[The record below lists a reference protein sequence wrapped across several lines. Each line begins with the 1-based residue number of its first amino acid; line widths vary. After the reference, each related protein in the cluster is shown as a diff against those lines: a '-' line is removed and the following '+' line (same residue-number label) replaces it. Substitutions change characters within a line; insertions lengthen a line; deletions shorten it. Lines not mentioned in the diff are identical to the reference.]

1 MEFKIYKFDF
11 TTGVHFGKRNV
22 DDAEYTFG
30 ADTLF
35 SAMCHEYLKQG
46 MEEFT
51 WFITKVMEGNI
62 KLSDGFPYIGD
73 TYYIPKPM
81 LKIAAEKNQGDSS
94 IKKAYKKLAYIPVNQ
109 LDTYLQGNLQVE
121 EEEDKLKTQLGTRM
135 VKVSA
140 SIRGEKET
148 VPYRVGTYY
157 FCPGSGLYVI
167 VGYEE
172 DADLEKIEGCFEA
185 LSLVGIGGKRSSGL
199 GRFEFHSGKNSQDFM
214 QRLRCFDGKDG
225 TMWMSLSCSLPKDQ
239 ELENALEGASYLLQ
253 KRSGFVVSSKYAPEQ
268 LRKQDLYVLKSGSCF
283 KNIFDG
289 DVYDV
294 SDGGAHPVYRYAKPL
309 FMEVIF

>member
-1 MEFKIYKFDF
+1 MEFKIYKFNF

-51 WFITKVMEGNI
+51 WFITKVMDGRI
-62 KLSDGFPYIGD
+62 RLSDGFPYIGD

-81 LKIAAEKNQGDSS
+81 LKIAAEKNQGDST
-94 IKKAYKKLAYIPVNQ
+94 IKKAYKKLSYIPVSQ
-109 LDTYLQGNLQVE
+109 LEAYLQGNLRVE
-121 EEEDKLKTQLGTRM
+121 EEADKLKKQLGTRV

-157 FCPGSGLYVI
+157 FHSGSGLYVI

-172 DADLEKIEGCFEA
+172 KGDLEKIEECFAA

-199 GRFEFHSGKNSQDFM
+199 GRFEFYPGKNSQDFI
-214 QRLRCFDGKDG
+214 QRLNGKDG
-225 TMWMSLSCSLPKDQ
+225 TIWMSLSCSLPKDQ
-239 ELENALEGASYLLQ
+239 ELEKALEGASYLLQ

-283 KNIFDG
+283 RNIFEG